1 MRMILVWR
9 HRAGRVPGA
18 LPHFAC
24 VPSAL
29 AVTASLALADLYV
42 QHHGWLRAWLQRRLG
57 HAGDAADFAHD
68 TYLRVIESRTA
79 VASLTEPR
87 AFLTTVAKRVVAN
100 HMRHRAVAQAYLDS
114 IAHLPEPL
122 APSPEARALAL
133 EALME
138 LDRLLDGL
146 PPKVRTA
153 FLWSQLDGLSYAEI
167 AQRMGVSLSSVKQ
180 YMARALRQ
188 CCFGADALP

>member
-1 MRMILVWR
+1 MANIPLRRPPPIPAFPLSD
-9 HRAGRVPGA
+9 PQ
-18 LPHFAC
+18 
-24 VPSAL
+24 AL
-29 AVTASLALADLYV
+29 AHLYV
-42 QHHGWLRAWLQRRLG
+42 QHHGWLRSWLQRRLG
-57 HAGDAADFAHD
+57 NSADAADFAHD
-68 TYLRVIESRTA
+68 TYVRVMESRTA
-79 VASLTEPR
+79 VASLAEPR

-100 HMRHRAVAQAYLDS
+100 HLRHRAVERAYLDS

-122 APSPEARALAL
+122 APSPEERALAI

-153 FLWSQLDGLSYAEI
+153 FLWAQLDGLPYAEI

-180 YMARALRQ
+180 YMARALRH
-188 CCFGADALP
+188 CCFGGASA